1 MNAVPADPDSVA
13 GSTFAVL
20 RRGFTAIPEIR
31 DGLALTLVLA
41 LVGGFGRLAVPVLIQ
56 QLFDRGLSAGHID
69 AGQLV
74 RLGAL
79 AAVAVVG
86 TVLINF
92 VSLLRLAIASERA
105 LCGLRVRAF
114 GHVHRL
120 SVAYHSAESRGKLV
134 SRVTSDVETLSVFLQ
149 WGGVAWVVNGA
160 AMLAA
165 LAGMAYYDVWLTL
178 VTVALTVPLV
188 VLIHV
193 LTRRLGAA
201 HSAVRGRVA
210 DLLTVISETIQGAA
224 VIRAYGIKTPSL
236 RRTTATIRRWRDTKA
251 RAGYLGSV
259 LFSLAELFAVIVV
272 VGVVAVGLAIGPSS
286 GRTAGELVAF
296 ILLVTLFL
304 GPVAQFTQ
312 VIDFAQN
319 AVAGWRRVLALLD
332 IVEDVAEPV
341 DGRQLPAS
349 PPELVVENVTFSYPG
364 AGTTLTDVSFE
375 VPAGGRVVLI
385 GATGSGKTTLTKLIA
400 RLADPDRGRILIGGV
415 DVREIVT
422 ESLRSRV
429 VVVPQEPFLFDT
441 TVEENVRYG
450 RPSATRA
457 EIEQAFHELGA
468 AAFLGSLPRG
478 LATPVGQ
485 RGESLSAGERQ
496 LVALARAHLA
506 DPACLILDEATSAVD
521 PRIELT
527 LIEALR
533 RLTAGRTSV
542 TVAHRLATAER
553 ADEVIVLDDGRLV
566 ERGRHDELLAAGGVY
581 AGLYHSWRRATVD
594 GAVDGAVADPAHIT
608 VSTRMRR

>member
-1 MNAVPADPDSVA
+1 MSAFVIDPDGIS
-13 GSTFAVL
+13 GSTPAVL
-20 RRGFTAIPEIR
+20 RRGLAAIPEIR
-31 DGLALTLVLA
+31 DGLALTIVLA
-41 LVGGFGRLAVPVLIQ
+41 LVGGFGRLAVPVLVQ
-56 QLFDRGLSAGHID
+56 QLLDRGLSNGRID
-69 AGQLV
+69 VGQLV

-79 AAVAVVG
+79 AGVAVLG
-86 TVLINF
+86 TALVNW
-92 VSLLRLAIASERA
+92 VSLLRLAVASERA

-120 SVAYHSAESRGKLV
+120 SVAYHSAETRGKLV
-134 SRVTSDVETLSVFLQ
+134 SRVTSDVGTLGQFLQ
-149 WGGVAWVVNGA
+149 WGGIAWVVNGA

-165 LAGMAYYDVWLTL
+165 LVGMLYYDVWLTL
-178 VTVALTVPLV
+178 VTVALILPMV
-188 VLIHV
+188 VLINV
-193 LTRRLGAA
+193 LTRRLGPT

-210 DLLTVISETIQGAA
+210 DVLTVTSETIQGTA
-224 VIRAYGIKTPSL
+224 VIRAYGISEPSL

-251 RAGYLGSV
+251 RAGHLGSV
-259 LFSLAELFAVIVV
+259 LFSLSELFAAIVA
-272 VGVVAVGLAIGPSS
+272 VGVVAVGLAIGPST
-286 GRTAGELVAF
+286 GHTAGELVAF
-296 ILLVTLFL
+296 LLLVTLFM
-304 GPVAQFTQ
+304 GPVGQFTQ
-312 VIDFAQN
+312 VIDFAQT
-319 AVAGWRRVLALLD
+319 AAAGWRRVLALLD
-332 IVEDVAEPV
+332 IVEDVTEPV

-349 PPELVVENVTFSYPG
+349 PPEVVVRNVTFSYPN
-364 AGTTLTDVSFE
+364 AGTALTDVSFE
-375 VPAGGRVVLI
+375 VPAGRQVALV

-400 RLADPDRGRILIGGV
+400 RLADPDRGQILIGGV
-415 DVREIVT
+415 DTREIAT

-457 EIEQAFHELGA
+457 DVERAFHDLGA
-468 AAFLGSLPRG
+468 EAFLAGLPSG
-478 LATPVGQ
+478 LDTPVGQ

-521 PRIELT
+521 PQIELT

-533 RLTAGRTSV
+533 RLTAGRTSL

-553 ADEVIVLDDGRLV
+553 ADEVIVLDGGRLV

-581 AGLYHSWRRATVD
+581 TGLYDSWRRSTAAGTV
-594 GAVDGAVADPAHIT
+594 A
-608 VSTRMRR
+608 

>member
-1 MNAVPADPDSVA
+1 MSAVPADPDSVA

-20 RRGFTAIPEIR
+20 RRGFKAIPEIR

-41 LVGGFGRLAVPVLIQ
+41 LVGGLGKLAVPVLIQ
-56 QLFDRGLSAGHID
+56 LLFDRGLSAGHID
-69 AGQLV
+69 TGQLV

-79 AAVAVVG
+79 AAVVVVG
-86 TVLINF
+86 TALINW
-92 VSLLRLAIASERA
+92 VSLVRLAIASERA

-120 SVAYHSAESRGKLV
+120 SVAYHSAETRGKLV
-134 SRVTSDVETLSVFLQ
+134 SRVTSDVETLSQLLQ

-165 LAGMAYYDVWLTL
+165 LAGMAYYDIWLTL
-178 VTVALTVPLV
+178 VTVALTLPLV
-188 VLIHV
+188 VLIQV
-193 LTRRLGAA
+193 LTRRLAAA

-224 VIRAYGIKTPSL
+224 VIRAYGITTPSL
-236 RRTTATIRRWRDTKA
+236 RRTTATIHRWRDTKA

-259 LFSLAELFAVIVV
+259 LFSLAALFSAIVV

-286 GRTAGELVAF
+286 GHTAGELVAF
-296 ILLVTLFL
+296 LLLVTLFL
-304 GPVAQFTQ
+304 GPVGQFTQ
-312 VIDFAQN
+312 VIDFTQN

-349 PPELVVENVTFSYPG
+349 PPAVVVRNVTFGYPD
-364 AGTTLTDVSFE
+364 AGPTLTDVSFE
-375 VPAGGRVVLI
+375 VPAGRQVVLV

-415 DVREIVT
+415 DVRKIAT

-450 RPSATRA
+450 RPSATRTD
-457 EIEQAFHELGA
+457 IERAFHELGA

-478 LATPVGQ
+478 LDTPVGQ

-506 DPACLILDEATSAVD
+506 NPACLILDEATSAVD

-533 RLTAGRTSV
+533 RLTEGRTSV

-553 ADEVIVLDDGRLV
+553 ADEVIVLDGGRLV
-566 ERGRHDELLAAGGVY
+566 ERGRHDELFAAGGVY
-581 AGLYHSWRRATVD
+581 AGLYDSWRRATV
-594 GAVDGAVADPAHIT
+594 GGAVA
-608 VSTRMRR
+608 

>member
-1 MNAVPADPDSVA
+1 MSAVPADPDSVT
-13 GSTFAVL
+13 GSTLAVL
-20 RRGFTAIPEIR
+20 RRGLTSIPEIR

-41 LVGGFGRLAVPVLIQ
+41 LVGGFGRLAIPVLIQ
-56 QLFDRGLSAGHID
+56 QLIDRGLSAGHID

-86 TVLINF
+86 TALINW
-92 VSLLRLAIASERA
+92 VSLVRLAVASERA

-120 SVAYHSAESRGKLV
+120 SVAYHSAEARGKLV
-134 SRVTSDVETLSVFLQ
+134 SRVTSDVETLSQFLQ

-165 LAGMAYYDVWLTL
+165 LAGMAFYDVWLML

-188 VLIHV
+188 VLIYV

-224 VIRAYGIKTPSL
+224 VIRAYGITTPSL
-236 RRTTATIRRWRDTKA
+236 RRTTATIHRWRDTKA

-259 LFSLAELFAVIVV
+259 MFSLAELFFAIVM

-286 GRTAGELVAF
+286 GHTAGELVAF
-296 ILLVTLFL
+296 LLLVTLFL
-304 GPVAQFTQ
+304 GPVGQFTQ
-312 VIDFAQN
+312 VIDFTQN

-349 PPELVVENVTFSYPG
+349 PPAVVVRNVTFGYPD

-375 VPAGGRVVLI
+375 VPAGRQVVLV

-415 DVREIVT
+415 DVREIAT

-450 RPSATRA
+450 RPSATRTD
-457 EIEQAFHELGA
+457 IEHAFHELGA
-468 AAFLGSLPRG
+468 AAFLGTLPRG
-478 LATPVGQ
+478 LDTPVGQ

-506 DPACLILDEATSAVD
+506 NPACLILDEATSAVD

-542 TVAHRLATAER
+542 TVAHRLAAAER
-553 ADEVIVLDDGRLV
+553 ADEVIVLDGGRLV
-566 ERGRHDELLAAGGVY
+566 ERGRHDELVAAGGVY
-581 AGLYHSWRRATVD
+581 AGLYHSWRQATVD
-594 GAVDGAVADPAHIT
+594 CAVA
-608 VSTRMRR
+608 

>member
-1 MNAVPADPDSVA
+1 MRAVPADPDSVA
-13 GSTFAVL
+13 GSTIAVL

-31 DGLALTLVLA
+31 DGLALTLCLA
-41 LVGGFGRLAVPVLIQ
+41 LVGGVGKLAIPILTQ

-69 AGQLV
+69 AGQLA

-86 TVLINF
+86 TALINW
-92 VSLLRLAIASERA
+92 VSLVRLAVASERA
-105 LCGLRVRAF
+105 LCGMRVRAF
-114 GHVHRL
+114 SHVHRL
-120 SVAYHSAESRGKLV
+120 SVAYHSAETRGKLV
-134 SRVTSDVETLSVFLQ
+134 SRVTSDVETLSQFLQ

-178 VTVALTVPLV
+178 VTIALTVPLV
-188 VLIHV
+188 VLINV
-193 LTRRLGAA
+193 LTRRLAA
-201 HSAVRGRVA
+201 THSAVRGRVA
-210 DLLTVISETIQGAA
+210 DLLTVTSETIQGAA
-224 VIRAYGIKTPSL
+224 VIRAYGITAPSL
-236 RRTTATIRRWRDTKA
+236 RRTTAAIHRWRDMKA

-259 LFSLAELFAVIVV
+259 LFSLAELFTAIVV
-272 VGVVAVGLAIGPSS
+272 VGVVAVGLVIGPSN
-286 GRTAGELVAF
+286 GHTAGEMVAF
-296 ILLVTLFL
+296 LLLVTMFL
-304 GPVAQFTQ
+304 GPVGQFTQ
-312 VIDFAQN
+312 VIDFTQN

-332 IVEDVAEPV
+332 IVEDVAEPA
-341 DGRQLPAS
+341 DGRQLPPG
-349 PPELVVENVTFSYPG
+349 PPALVVRNVSFGYPDG
-364 AGTTLTDVSFE
+364 GTALTDVSFE
-375 VPAGGRVVLI
+375 VPAGRQVVLV

-415 DVREIVT
+415 DVREIAT

-450 RPSATRA
+450 RPSATRTD
-457 EIEQAFHELGA
+457 IEHAFHELGA
-468 AAFLGSLPRG
+468 AAFLGALPRG
-478 LATPVGQ
+478 LDTPVGQ

-496 LVALARAHLA
+496 LVALARAHVA
-506 DPACLILDEATSAVD
+506 NPACLILDEATSAVD
-521 PRIELT
+521 PWIELT

-553 ADEVIVLDDGRLV
+553 ADEVIVLDGGRLV
-566 ERGRHDELLAAGGVY
+566 ERGRHDELVAAGGVY
-581 AGLYHSWRRATVD
+581 AGLYGSWRRAT
-594 GAVDGAVADPAHIT
+594 ASSALA
-608 VSTRMRR
+608 

>member
-1 MNAVPADPDSVA
+1 MSAFAVDPDGVA
-13 GSTFAVL
+13 GSTPAVL
-20 RRGFTAIPEIR
+20 RRGFAAIPEIR

-41 LVGGFGRLAVPVLIQ
+41 LVGGFGRLAIPVLVQ
-56 QLFDRGLSAGHID
+56 QLLDRGLSTGHID
-69 AGQLV
+69 VGHLV

-79 AAVAVVG
+79 AGVAVVG
-86 TVLINF
+86 TAVVNW

-105 LCGLRVRAF
+105 LCGLRIRAF

-120 SVAYHSAESRGKLV
+120 SVAYHSAETRGKLV
-134 SRVTSDVETLSVFLQ
+134 SRVTSDVGTLSQFLQ
-149 WGGVAWVVNGA
+149 WGGIAWVVNGA

-165 LAGMAYYDVWLTL
+165 LIGMLYYDVWLTL
-178 VTVALTVPLV
+178 VTVALIVPMV

-193 LTRRLGAA
+193 LTGRLGPA

-210 DLLTVISETIQGAA
+210 DLLTVTSETIQGAA
-224 VIRAYGIKTPSL
+224 VIRAYGITKPSL
-236 RRTTATIRRWRDTKA
+236 RRTTATIHRWRDAKA

-259 LFSLAELFAVIVV
+259 LFSLAELFAAIVV
-272 VGVVAVGLAIGPSS
+272 VGVVAVGLAIGPST
-286 GRTAGELVAF
+286 GHTAGDLVAF
-296 ILLVTLFL
+296 LLLVTLFL
-304 GPVAQFTQ
+304 GPVGQFTQ
-312 VIDFAQN
+312 VIDFTQN

-332 IVEDVAEPV
+332 IVEDVTEPV

-349 PPELVVENVTFSYPG
+349 PPAVVVQNVTFGYPN
-364 AGTTLTDVSFE
+364 AGTALTDVSFE
-375 VPAGGRVVLI
+375 VPAGRQVVLV

-400 RLADPDRGRILIGGV
+400 RLADPDRGHILIGGV
-415 DVREIVT
+415 DTREIAT

-457 EIEQAFHELGA
+457 DVERAFHDLGA
-468 AAFLGSLPRG
+468 GAFLAGLPRG
-478 LATPVGQ
+478 LDTPVGQ

-533 RLTAGRTSV
+533 RLTAGRTSL

-553 ADEVIVLDDGRLV
+553 ADEVIVLDGGRLV

-581 AGLYHSWRRATVD
+581 TGLYDSWRRSTAAGTV
-594 GAVDGAVADPAHIT
+594 A
-608 VSTRMRR
+608 